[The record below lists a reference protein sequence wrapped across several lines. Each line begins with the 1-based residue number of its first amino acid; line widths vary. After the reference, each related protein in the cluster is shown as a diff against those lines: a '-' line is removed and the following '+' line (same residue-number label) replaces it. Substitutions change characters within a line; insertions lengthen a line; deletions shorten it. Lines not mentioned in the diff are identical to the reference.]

1 MGIENGIVSGY
12 NGYAAFGPNDPV
24 TREQVAVFLMRYAE
38 KIGADVSG
46 EGDLS
51 GFADAERFP
60 TTPRRPWHGQ
70 STRATSWV
78 GQRHR
83 PASRGDIA
91 SRAEVATMLMRFC
104 EAQQDQVKK
113 LK

>member
-1 MGIENGIVSGY
+1 
-12 NGYAAFGPNDPV
+12 
-24 TREQVAVFLMRYAE
+24 MRYAE

-51 GFADAERFP
+51 GFADADKVSNYAAKAMAWAVDSGYILGEN
-60 TTPRRPWHGQ
+60 G
-70 STRATSWV
+70 TSLK
-78 GQRHR
+78 
-83 PASRGDIA
+83 PGDIA